1 MSDER
6 GDRRPPSINSGERE
20 TLAAFLDYLREAV
33 IAKALGVDGA
43 RRPGA
48 GSGISLLWLVKHLTA
63 VEYNWF
69 AWSYAA
75 EDRPLEDDEA
85 AVTDDDTPA
94 DLVAAYRAAAAH
106 SNGIVA
112 RVADLSRPGAR
123 TLRETEPPSMRWV
136 LVHLIEETARHAGHA
151 DILRE
156 QLDGAV
162 GR

>member
-6 GDRRPPSINSGERE
+6 GDLRPPSINSDERE
-20 TLAAFLDYLREAV
+20 TLVAFLDYLREAV
-33 IAKALGVDGA
+33 IAKALGVE
-43 RRPGA
+43 GA
-48 GSGISLLWLVKHLTA
+48 GRAGVASGVSLLWLVKHLTA

-75 EDRPLEDDEA
+75 EDRALEDDEA
-85 AVTDDDTPA
+85 AVTDDDTP
-94 DLVAAYRAAAAH
+94 DGLVAAYRAAAAY

-112 RVADLSRPGAR
+112 GVADLSRPGAR

-156 QLDGAV
+156 RLDGSI